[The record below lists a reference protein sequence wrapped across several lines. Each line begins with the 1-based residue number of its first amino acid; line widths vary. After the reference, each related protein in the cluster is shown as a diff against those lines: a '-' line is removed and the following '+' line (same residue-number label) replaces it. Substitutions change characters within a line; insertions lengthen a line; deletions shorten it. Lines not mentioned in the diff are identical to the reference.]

1 VGTNDAVEQAYR
13 EHWARLLALLVTRLR
28 RFDLAE
34 ESLQDA
40 FVAAA
45 RTWPEQ
51 GAPANPAG
59 WLMTAARR
67 RALDLLRREDSDRR
81 RLPLLVTDE
90 VPAQPS
96 VEPEDPDGITD
107 ERLRLLFACCHPAL
121 SADARAAL
129 MLRFGA
135 GLTTAEIARLFLVQE
150 PTMAARLTR
159 AKTKIAQAGIPLRQP
174 TAADL
179 PARLDVLLAVVYL
192 LFSEG
197 YRATA
202 GADLHRPR
210 LAAEAI
216 RLGYLLGELLPAHGE
231 TVALLALM
239 ILQNARRDARTDA
252 DGRLV
257 RLGDQDRARWHHDE
271 IARGLGLLDALAD
284 GEPAGEYHLQALI
297 AAEHVRPDGPDWHRV
312 AVHYADLER
321 RTGSPV
327 VRLNR
332 AVAVTEAGSPE
343 AALALLDGLD
353 AALPRNHLVPAT
365 RAEILLRIGHR
376 PEATAEFD
384 KALALVRTDAERD
397 HLVRRRAES

>member
-1 VGTNDAVEQAYR
+1 MTDAIEQAYR

-40 FVAAA
+40 YVAAA

-51 GAPANPAG
+51 GVPANPAA

-81 RLPLLVTDE
+81 RLPLLVTDGPE
-90 VPAQPS
+90 PAA
-96 VEPEDPDGITD
+96 EPDDPDGITD

-121 SADARAAL
+121 PADARAAL

-197 YRATA
+197 YRATT
-202 GADLHRPR
+202 GTDLHRPR

-216 RLGYLLGELLPAHGE
+216 RLGYLLGELLPAHRE

-252 DGRLV
+252 HGRLV
-257 RLGDQDRARWHHDE
+257 RLGDQDRVRWHHDE
-271 IARGLGLLDALAD
+271 IGRGLGLLSALD
-284 GEPAGEYHLQALI
+284 GESPGEYHLQALI
-297 AAEHVRPDGPDWHRV
+297 AAEHVRPDGPDRHRV
-312 AVHYADLER
+312 ALLYADLER

-343 AALALLDGLD
+343 AGLTLLEGLD

-365 RAEILLRIGHR
+365 RAELLLRVGR
-376 PEATAEFD
+376 RAEAAAEFD

-397 HLVRRRAES
+397 HLERRRAEI